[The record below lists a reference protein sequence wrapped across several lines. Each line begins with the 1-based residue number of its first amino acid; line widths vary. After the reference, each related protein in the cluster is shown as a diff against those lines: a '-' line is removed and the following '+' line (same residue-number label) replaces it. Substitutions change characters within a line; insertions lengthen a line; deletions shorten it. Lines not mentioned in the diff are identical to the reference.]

1 MITEGR
7 CVVLIICVLLFVPE
21 TQTTDVTD
29 IQGHRIE
36 NLGHPEVTREVTRD
50 EGEVMI
56 TDTQTITQFV
66 IQNGVRGLID
76 RVYIGE
82 WSVTRRASLVE
93 FLIASSTGRQLYL
106 LYDQHSESIAAS
118 VKASYS
124 RGGDIGVYNYQ
135 GSISPL
141 EYELKSYFHRENL
154 RNVIV
159 MCSSTNTVDVFRQIY
174 DRKME
179 SPTIYWWVILED
191 DVTQQVLDNMR
202 EGTQIS
208 VALRVDESKYNLMRS
223 FVNKE
228 DELKLQNVGSW
239 WWTPAEGPQHF
250 LKEPLYK
257 DLMDV
262 YSDFGGR
269 LMKSSVVDNWPFF
282 RVMKDE
288 ASGAI
293 VPDAGIDF
301 HVLNTIAAKLN
312 FTYELLLAEDG
323 QWGGVLPD
331 GSITGMIGMVARH
344 EVHFAINEIT
354 ITGPREVVV
363 DFTLPYFLESTT
375 IVSPAPAEKNRAFA
389 VFSPFTAEVW
399 GLLSLA
405 TLLVGPILWLISW
418 AKEKHVLRGTW
429 HADSLSNYTF
439 NMFRSMVVQGNKT
452 EMLQWSHRFLLF
464 TWFFFCYVVYALY
477 AGTLTAVLAVP
488 TFEKPI
494 DSLWDLLTAIEEDGY
509 KATVVYQTS
518 NEFIFKEATSGIY
531 KQIWDVFDPSVGYVY
546 TWDEGV
552 EKVLTGKYA
561 YMNAQLGAEIRAIKR
576 GIHNYHFAKNT
587 FYPQG
592 YAMALPSGSPYKG
605 KFEKLLIQLAS
616 AGLVDKWTRD
626 EVAKVAGAGGGE
638 ASKGPGAITVVHL
651 QAAFFLLAIGYST
664 AGSVLL
670 LERLARFCYGR
681 KEFEPTYVGRSGAFK
696 GIGY

>member
-1 MITEGR
+1 MFIAWNYVFLAIYVSVLVPGGQATNAMDLPLSEGNG
-7 CVVLIICVLLFVPE
+7 PGH
-21 TQTTDVTD
+21 QKVT
-29 IQGHRIE
+29 RYKE
-36 NLGHPEVTREVTRD
+36 EVTAAVT
-50 EGEVMI
+50 
-56 TDTQTITQFV
+56 
-66 IQNGVRGLID
+66 QNTSLSAMRSGVRG
-76 RVYIGE
+76 
-82 WSVTRRASLVE
+82 
-93 FLIASSTGRQLYL
+93 IASSMR
-106 LYDQHSESIAAS
+106 AS
-118 VKASYS
+118 HR
-124 RGGDIGVYNYQ
+124 RGGDMAVLKYQ
-135 GSISPL
+135 GSIAPL
-141 EYELKSYFHRENL
+141 EKELKSFFHRENL

-159 MCSSTNTVDVFRQIY
+159 MCSAPNTVDVFRQVFK
-174 DRKME
+174 RKME
-179 SPTIYWWVILED
+179 SPTIYWWLILED
-191 DVTQQVLDNMR
+191 DVTQEVLDNMR

-208 VALRVDESKYNLMRS
+208 VALKMDEAKYKLMRS
-223 FVNKE
+223 FVNK
-228 DELKLQNVGSW
+228 DDQLKLQTVGSW
-239 WWTPAEGPQHF
+239 WWTPSEGSQHF
-250 LKEPLYK
+250 LKEPIYK

-282 RVMKDE
+282 RVMKDK
-288 ASGAI
+288 ASGEI
-293 VPDAGIDF
+293 VSDAGIDF
-301 HVLNTIAAKLN
+301 HLLNTIAAKLN
-312 FTYELLLAEDG
+312 FTYRLLLAKDG

-405 TLLVGPILWLISW
+405 TLLVGPILWLISV
-418 AKEKHVLRGTW
+418 AKEELVLKGIWR
-429 HADSLSNYTF
+429 ADSLSNYSF
-439 NMFRSMVVQGNKT
+439 NMYRSMVVQGNKA
-452 EMLQWSHRFLLF
+452 EMEQWSHRFVLF
-464 TWFFFCYVVYALY
+464 TWFFFCFVVYALY

-494 DSLWDLLTAIEEDGY
+494 DSLWDLLGAIENDGY

-518 NEFIFKEATSGIY
+518 NEFFQGNRPFKTTMLLQEATSGIY

-552 EKVLTGKYA
+552 EKVLTGKFA

-605 KFEKLLIQLAS
+605 KLEKLLVQLAS

-638 ASKGPGAITVVHL
+638 ASKGPGAITLVHL

-664 AGSVLL
+664 AGGVLL
-670 LERLARFCYGR
+670 VERLAMFFCGR
-681 KEFEPTYVGRSGAFK
+681 KEFHSSFAGKPILVKE
-696 GIGY
+696 IGY